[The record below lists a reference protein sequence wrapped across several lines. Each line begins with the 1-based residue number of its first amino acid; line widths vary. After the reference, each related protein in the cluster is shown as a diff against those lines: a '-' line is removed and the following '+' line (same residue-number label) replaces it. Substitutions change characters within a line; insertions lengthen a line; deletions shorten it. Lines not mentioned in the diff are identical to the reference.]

1 MSSNS
6 TSPAASAE
14 PGATAVRT
22 SPTATAY
29 TGLVILGATGG
40 IGRKLVEQALTRGY
54 EVTAVVRDPER
65 LPVRHSRLT
74 VRVANVTS
82 AEELTQVLA
91 DAAAGAG
98 ADAGTGDAQAAD
110 AGAIAVLSALG
121 PRPGDSGTVTADGI
135 EAALTAMKTAGVR
148 RILAVS
154 AVPIGPPHGFV
165 GRRLTFPMLWRFF
178 GEGYRGLVRMEE
190 LLTASGTDWT
200 VVRPPRLTDKEGTGK
215 YRFGWD
221 KALPWMTSLARADVA
236 DAMLA
241 LLDDAESFGR
251 ATAVG

>member
-6 TSPAASAE
+6 TSPAAPAV
-14 PGATAVRT
+14 PAAPATT
-22 SPTATAY
+22 TAY
-29 TGLVILGATGG
+29 AGLVILGATGG
-40 IGRKLVEQALTRGY
+40 IGRQLVEQALTRGY
-54 EVTAVVRDPER
+54 AVTAVVRDPER

-74 VRVANVTS
+74 VQIANVTS
-82 AEELTQVLA
+82 AEELTQVLVA
-91 DAAAGAG
+91 TGAGAG
-98 ADAGTGDAQAAD
+98 SDAGEAQRSG
-110 AGAIAVLSALG
+110 AGTIAVLSALG

-165 GRRLTFPMLWRFF
+165 GRRLTFPLLWRFF
-178 GEGYRGLVRMEE
+178 GDGYRGLVRMEE
-190 LLTASGTDWT
+190 LLTASGADWT

-215 YRFGWD
+215 YRLGWE

-236 DAMLA
+236 DAMLS

-251 ATAVG
+251 AGAVG